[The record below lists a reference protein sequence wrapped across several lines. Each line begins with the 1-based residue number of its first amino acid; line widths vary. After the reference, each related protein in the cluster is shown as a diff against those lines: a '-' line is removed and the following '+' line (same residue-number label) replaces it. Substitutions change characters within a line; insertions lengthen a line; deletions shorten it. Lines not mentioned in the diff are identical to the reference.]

1 MGVPELLPCGY
12 VEKIVVREASKQ
24 GRAALVETKKATTR
38 THEEGTARKN
48 VAERY
53 LRWREEAGKSS
64 KHPQVD
70 FLRSYRQYPKNM
82 PSNADRCWLR
92 RLLKATR
99 LDAAASALETK
110 TGYGVKGKKFG
121 VRNQHRRKSV
131 GLQGRPL
138 LCPSVDEMTWDWF
151 VDMRASF
158 ASTVSPRYVLSRARE
173 FASVCLKHV
182 QECGVPVQMPI
193 INAAWLARWKSR
205 HGVVWRKPNM
215 KFKIAWDTLCK
226 RCAATWQNLQRVQR
240 LAMRVLGREL
250 PVEGIDEKPIHFNE
264 AAPRTKAHYAIMLSM
279 QN

>member
-1 MGVPELLPCGY
+1 MMTNISVATRFRRKAAEALGLISHCIKKAVCSVLPTGGEAAGLPTLPSY
-12 VEKIVVREASKQ
+12 VEIPEENMGLNFESWLNEIAPPEVLSWACQSYFHVDTLKKLWFEKHPRKGTQPLLKPKRQQREP
-24 GRAALVETKKATTR
+24 TKKNVQ
-38 THEEGTARKN
+38 KN
-48 VAERY
+48 VADRY

-121 VRNQHRRKSV
+121 VRNEHRRKSV

-138 LCPSVDEMTWDWF
+138 MCPSVDEMTWDWF

-158 ASTVSPRYVLSRARE
+158 ASTVSPR
-173 FASVCLKHV
+173 
-182 QECGVPVQMPI
+182 
-193 INAAWLARWKSR
+193 
-205 HGVVWRKPNM
+205 
-215 KFKIAWDTLCK
+215 
-226 RCAATWQNLQRVQR
+226 
-240 LAMRVLGREL
+240 
-250 PVEGIDEKPIHFNE
+250 
-264 AAPRTKAHYAIMLSM
+264 
-279 QN
+279 